1 MHHSKLELIDKE
13 KNMLLSGE
21 VMLEPRLQE
30 YLKKKTFYRKN
41 NIAPCISPEL
51 EYQITPFDKKII
63 KAYLSGKKDIHNPK
77 YYDKFETK
85 QEAEKQY
92 FPSREFRNDKR
103 VPKVEKQDPYSQKPV
118 NRGMF
123 VPDNNDRYYEDKPS
137 NKNMMI
143 SPRDFPPYQYDG
155 TGYNITESKFN
166 PRIDSQ
172 IDPGPAKYHEIHQK
186 NNSQYRIN
194 PNPYSKTTDPD
205 PRNKYIISDL
215 LSKANKAKEEIN
227 KHNQQTQQ
235 QYSDYD
241 DTKVYKD
248 YKLMDDVKNPKQ
260 ESRYG
265 QMNVPTYNA
274 ASEMDLDNKVVVP
287 NIACNSKRGGEN
299 LNYRFETYFARKDH
313 KNEDA
318 ENELRGMQSYR
329 THNRSY
335 GYRNPEEHYF
345 QYIDDDFQSG
355 DLSVEPWV
363 RGGEGS
369 RMNNKAMAKNRT
381 YTREI
386 M

>member
-1 MHHSKLELIDKE
+1 MHHSKIELIDKE
-13 KNMLLSGE
+13 KNMLLSGD

-41 NIAPCISPEL
+41 AIDPCIAPEL

-63 KAYLSGKKDIHNPK
+63 KSFLSGKKDIHDPK
-77 YYDKFETK
+77 YYDRYTNK
-85 QEAEKQY
+85 QEQKQEKQY
-92 FPSREFRNDKR
+92 FPSKEFRDDKR
-103 VPKVEKQDPYSQKPV
+103 VPKIEKQDPNAQLI

-123 VPDNNDRYYEDKPS
+123 VPTNNERYYEDKPS
-137 NKNMMI
+137 NKIMMV

-155 TGYNITESKFN
+155 TGYDISESKFN
-166 PRIDSQ
+166 PRIDSK
-172 IDPGPAKYHEIHQK
+172 IDPGPGKFREVYQK

-194 PNPYSKTTDPD
+194 PDPNQKTTDPD

-215 LSKANKAKEEIN
+215 LAKADKLKAEISQHNKEQVSEYNEGA
-227 KHNQQTQQ
+227 
-235 QYSDYD
+235 
-241 DTKVYKD
+241 VFKD
-248 YKLMDDVKNPKQ
+248 YKLLDDVKNPKQ
-260 ESRYG
+260 EARYG
-265 QMNVPTYNA
+265 QANIPTYNA

-287 NIACNSKRGGEN
+287 NMACNSKRGVDN
-299 LNYRFETYFARKDH
+299 SNYRFESYLGRKDR

-318 ENELRGMQSYR
+318 ENELVRGMSSYR

-345 QYIDDDFQSG
+345 QYVDDDFNHESNT
-355 DLSVEPWV
+355 VEGWI
-363 RGGEGS
+363 RGGEGT
-369 RMNNKAMAKNRT
+369 RMDNKAMAKNKR